1 MDLQQLHTMGAFVS
15 QRPIKRT
22 FEANR
27 PLTKDV
33 AEWADPEVPEF
44 TGETERVSFDV
55 FIKRLSSADEMA
67 IAQAKPED
75 RTFVMIHRLV
85 YTDELDPLFQGV
97 DQAKALATWLLVP
110 LIDAIEGVASRAP
123 KKLSTSAIPSGSKS
137 RSRSVGARRKSG
149 KKQ

>member
-27 PLTKDV
+27 PLTKDA
-33 AEWADPEVPEF
+33 AEWTDPEVPEF

-55 FIKRLSSADEMA
+55 FIKRLSSADEIA
-67 IAQAKPED
+67 IAQAAPDE
-75 RTFVMIHRLV
+75 RTFVMIHRLT
-85 YTDELDPLFQGV
+85 YNEYGERLFESVEQV
-97 DQAKALATWLLVP
+97 QTLSTWLLVP

-137 RSRSVGARRKSG
+137 RSRSVGAHRKSG